1 MFASRAQ
8 IWVLVRSLAMRSFE
22 TKLSVVPGRK
32 CLGQVMADWVDILI
46 WGVWVGTVDRSFLVV
61 VGDV

>member
-1 MFASRAQ
+1 MLANRAQ

-32 CLGQVMADWVDILI
+32 CCGQLIADWVAMLMDEFVIGYGLLSFWQI
-46 WGVWVGTVDRSFLVV
+46 WV
-61 VGDV
+61 